1 MIHKTISIS
10 YIIYNFVTLNL
21 ISIFL
26 YGIFIYLNYITY
38 QNSRWLK
45 NKKNKNNLSNLS
57 LKVDNLPTHP
67 KISLVKQQLHIQ
79 MDRFIKDNM

>member
-26 YGIFIYLNYITY
+26 YGIFILFELY
-38 QNSRWLK
+38 
-45 NKKNKNNLSNLS
+45 NLS
-57 LKVDNLPTHP
+57 KF
-67 KISLVKQQLHIQ
+67 K
-79 MDRFIKDNM
+79 MAEE